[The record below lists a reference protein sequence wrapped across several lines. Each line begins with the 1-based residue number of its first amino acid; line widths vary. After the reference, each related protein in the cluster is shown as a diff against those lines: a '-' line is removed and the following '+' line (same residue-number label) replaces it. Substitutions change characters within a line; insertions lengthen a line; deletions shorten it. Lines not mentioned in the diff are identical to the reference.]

1 MKTQRIIGALAVGA
15 TLLLA
20 ACGGSESAV
29 RTKNAALGKPAVVA
43 TGSCDDGEMIEGVD
57 DDDCVIDMKIGK
69 ATRKF
74 NLQLLNTDGDWDTI
88 DSAVAKRGV
97 LKLDV
102 PATDE
107 DGYWLDG
114 QYTFRLFAARS
125 GKNPEYISDDLDIL
139 YGTEMSADDTAE
151 MTDDEEVA
159 DSGASPELKS
169 AIQDIQQPTTR
180 FDDFCTKLFD
190 RIDCALM
197 FRPGRGPDF
206 TTLGKNKWVKMCSTL
221 LKRPEGDCEMEF
233 KFATE
238 MQKPTG
244 MQPGMGG
251 MQSGMQ
257 PGSGGNVMPQGSG
270 LDPVKLAAACAAIGM
285 TEADCR
291 AAIQAGPMAA
301 LQKFGDKAE
310 TFCKAYGGKSC
321 TELLAGALTTGGMQP
336 GSGMQPGMG
345 GTQPGMQQGSGMQP
359 GMQPGMQS
367 GTQPGSGMRPG
378 MQPGTQPGSG
388 MQPGMGGNTM
398 QTPTTVKG

>member
-1 MKTQRIIGALAVGA
+1 
-15 TLLLA
+15 
-20 ACGGSESAV
+20 V

-43 TGSCDDGEMIEGVD
+43 TGSCDDGEMIEGID

-74 NLQLLNTDGDWDTI
+74 SLQVLNTDGDWDTI

-97 LKLDV
+97 LMLDV
-102 PATDE
+102 PATDD

-139 YGTEMSADDTAE
+139 YGTEMSADDTTE
-151 MTDDEEVA
+151 MMDDELTEEEFA
-159 DSGASPELKS
+159 DSGASPELQS

-180 FDDFCTKLFD
+180 FDDFCTKVFD

-206 TTLGKNKWVKMCSTL
+206 ITLGKTKWVKMCSTL

-251 MQSGMQ
+251 MQPGMQ
-257 PGSGGNVMPQGSG
+257 PGSGGTRSGETRRGMRCDRNDGSG
-270 LDPVKLAAACAAIGM
+270 LSCSHPSRPDGCIAEVRRQSRNVLQGLRRQELHGVDGRRPDNRRYAAGYGWQHNATRNAAGIRNATRLRNATWYATRHGW
-285 TEADCR
+285 
-291 AAIQAGPMAA
+291 
-301 LQKFGDKAE
+301 
-310 TFCKAYGGKSC
+310 
-321 TELLAGALTTGGMQP
+321 
-336 GSGMQPGMG
+336 
-345 GTQPGMQQGSGMQP
+345 
-359 GMQPGMQS
+359 
-367 GTQPGSGMRPG
+367 
-378 MQPGTQPGSG
+378 
-388 MQPGMGGNTM
+388 
-398 QTPTTVKG
+398 